1 MKTAIITTDSFLK
14 HDTGL
19 GHPERADRVSVIVKN
34 LKKFEKKLVWKKP
47 ITFDIKFLKITHSSK
62 YVKIIENSFPKK
74 GFSYLDGDTVVSPGS
89 KEATFDAVGSI
100 ISAIDGVINKADYVI
115 CLWDDGVVKGGG
127 THGEVTIAYHFNIPV
142 YLVNTL
148 PFDELSGWI
157 FSCCTEV
164 FPDFTNL
171 KKRLLELFG

>member
-1 MKTAIITTDSFLK
+1 MIAYLSGGMEHAVNEGEDWRNKMTEWLQK
-14 HDTGL
+14 NL
-19 GHPERADRVSVIVKN
+19 GHSVIDPVKN
-34 LKKFEKKLVWKKP
+34 SRQLV
-47 ITFDIKFLKITHSSK
+47 DETHSHDYRLWKNSDGEK
-62 YVKIIENSFPKK
+62 YKAFIRQLIRQD
-74 GFSYLDGDTVVSPGS
+74 L
-89 KEATFDAVGSI
+89 
-100 ISAIDGVINKADYVI
+100 DGVINKADYVI
-115 CLWDDGVVKGGG
+115 CLWDEGVVKGGG
-127 THGEVTIAYHFNIPV
+127 THGEVTIAYHYNIPV